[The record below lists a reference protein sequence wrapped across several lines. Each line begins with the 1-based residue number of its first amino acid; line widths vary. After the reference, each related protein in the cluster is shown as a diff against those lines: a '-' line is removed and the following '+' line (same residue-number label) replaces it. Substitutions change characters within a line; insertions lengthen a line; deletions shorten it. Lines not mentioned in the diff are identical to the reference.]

1 MKTRERLFAWLWLPA
16 LTLLWLGL
24 AEWVRHEWGEGAA
37 IAVISA
43 PFISAGTALIGRVIY
58 DFVRE
63 G

>member
-16 LTLLWLGL
+16 LTLLWFCV
-24 AEWVRHEWGEGAA
+24 AEWVRHEWGERAA

-58 DFVRE
+58 DFVR
-63 G
+63 GG